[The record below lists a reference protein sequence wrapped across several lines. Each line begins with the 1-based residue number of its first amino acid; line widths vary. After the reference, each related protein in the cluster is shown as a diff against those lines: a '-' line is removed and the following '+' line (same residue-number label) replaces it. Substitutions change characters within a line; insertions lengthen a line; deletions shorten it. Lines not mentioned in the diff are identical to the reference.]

1 MVPNIVI
8 SSPTTMVT
16 LEGWGDGILMEISSI
31 KVTLVTSPNL
41 HPGSLATSRDTAGL
55 AESG

>member
-31 KVTLVTSPNL
+31 KVTSPNL